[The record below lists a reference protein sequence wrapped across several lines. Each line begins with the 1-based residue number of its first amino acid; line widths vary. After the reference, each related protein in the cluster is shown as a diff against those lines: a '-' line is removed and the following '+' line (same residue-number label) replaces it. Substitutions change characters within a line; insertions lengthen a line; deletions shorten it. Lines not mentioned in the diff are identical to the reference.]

1 MKVYDCFMFYNE
13 IEILDIRLNELN
25 PYVDYFVIVEAQET
39 HSGLKKELVFE
50 MYKHL
55 FDRYTDKIIYIVMD
69 SLTNPEIK
77 LAEARDE
84 ELDFKIKKRIP
95 NFISKRREYIWS
107 LFTFFRTSYNLL
119 NKRGSKI
126 INVILNKRVRKIIG
140 IMDPNKK
147 RKPPSMMRENLQ
159 RNGIVKALKNA
170 NNDDIIMISDL
181 DEIPRGNLISL
192 FKNVKEP
199 VVFEQNFYAYYIN
212 CIVERK
218 WIGTVLIKKKWLKN
232 KTPQYFRNLRGNF
245 KKVSDGG
252 WHFSYMGGNEK
263 LIKKLASFWHFD
275 EKKYTEK
282 NLKKKISKKTKI
294 VKIDESYPDCIHEM
308 INKYPYL
315 MFE

>member
-1 MKVYDCFMFYNE
+1 MFYNE

-39 HSGLKKELVFE
+39 HSGLRKELVFE
-50 MYKHL
+50 KNKHL

-69 SLTNPEIK
+69 SLSNPEIN

-147 RKPPSMMRENLQ
+147 RKPPSKMRENLQ

-170 NNDDIIMISDL
+170 NNDDIILISDL
-181 DEIPRGNLISL
+181 DEIPRGKLISL

-199 VVFEQNFYAYYIN
+199 VVFEQNFYAFYIN

-232 KTPQYFRNLRGNF
+232 KTPQYFRNLSNNF